1 MSQVTDPQPLSCR
14 TTLAIRVYRDV
25 IACGDDREGD
35 ARRSVQVDVKVVTVA
50 GRKAYQYTAC
60 DDCTRLRVLRLYPRL
75 NVLTSFGF
83 LAQIVR
89 AFPFPIRKIQTDNVL
104 SARG

>member
-1 MSQVTDPQPLSCR
+1 MIERATP
-14 TTLAIRVYRDV
+14 
-25 IACGDDREGD
+25 GE
-35 ARRSVQVDVKVVTVA
+35 SVQVDVKVVTVA

>member
-1 MSQVTDPQPLSCR
+1 MIERATP
-14 TTLAIRVYRDV
+14 
-25 IACGDDREGD
+25 GE
-35 ARRSVQVDVKVVTVA
+35 SVQVDVKVVTVA

-75 NVLTSFGF
+75 NVLTSLGF

-89 AFPFPIRKIQTDNVL
+89 AFPFPIRTERIAGGVEAYHSPGPVEERDL
-104 SARG
+104 WAGL